1 VVTTGVV
8 LDEDDTTEVSTAVL
22 LSVRSATM
30 SVTVVIVVSLNV
42 EVVELTGV
50 EDVVVFNVVEVSPTD
65 LLVVTVEAG
74 VVSIF
79 VDASGD

>member
-1 VVTTGVV
+1 MTA
-8 LDEDDTTEVSTAVL
+8 EVSTAVL
-22 LSVRSATM
+22 LSVLSATM
-30 SVTVVIVVSLNV
+30 SVTVIIVVSWNV

-74 VVSIF
+74 VVSTF
-79 VDASGD
+79 VNDSGD